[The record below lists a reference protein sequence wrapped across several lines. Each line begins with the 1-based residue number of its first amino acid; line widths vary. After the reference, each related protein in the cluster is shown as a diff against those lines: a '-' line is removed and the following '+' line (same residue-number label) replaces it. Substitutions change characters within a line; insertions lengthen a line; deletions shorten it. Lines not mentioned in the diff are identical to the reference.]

1 MDAKEDYRYI
11 AGVDEAGRGTLAGP
25 VVAAAVIL
33 RKNIVLEGLNDS
45 KKLSKKNRERL
56 FDEICLKS
64 ISWSIAYSDAR
75 EIDSINI
82 LQATMLAMR
91 RSILGLN
98 QVPCYI
104 KIDGNTLPDLRFQGS
119 QILAESII
127 GGDRKVPEIS
137 AASILAKVFRDELM
151 INLDDNYKGYYFFEH
166 KGYGTKRHFD
176 SIKKLGPSPQH
187 RLSFR
192 PFCNQ
197 KF

>member
-1 MDAKEDYRYI
+1 MNSKKGYKYI

-33 RKNIVLEGLNDS
+33 RKDIVLEGLNDS
-45 KKLSKKNRERL
+45 KKVSKKNRERL

-82 LQATMLAMR
+82 FQATMLAMR
-91 RSILGLN
+91 RSIFGLN

-104 KIDGNTLPDLRFQGS
+104 KIDGNALPDLRFQNN
-119 QILAESII
+119 QISAESII

-137 AASILAKVFRDELM
+137 AASILAKVYRDRLM
-151 INLDDNYKGYYFFEH
+151 IDLDRVYQGYCFSEH
-166 KGYGTKRHFD
+166 KGYGTKRHLD
-176 SIKKLGPSPQH
+176 SIGKLGPSAQH

-192 PFCNQ
+192 PFCNRRL
-197 KF
+197 